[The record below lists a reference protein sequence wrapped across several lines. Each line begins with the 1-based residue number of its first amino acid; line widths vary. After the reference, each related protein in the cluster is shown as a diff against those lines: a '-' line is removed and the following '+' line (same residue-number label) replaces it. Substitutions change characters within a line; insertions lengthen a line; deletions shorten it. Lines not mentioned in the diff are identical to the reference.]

1 MESTTASDPIA
12 GQPPGVNPAASAAF
26 MLTATLLIAGT
37 TLMAKLLG
45 GDRLG
50 DPLHPLQISHGR
62 FLFAFL
68 AIGSVATVTRLR
80 IERPELRTHAARS
93 IAGWSGVTLMFAA
106 VSFIPMADATAI
118 SFLNPVF
125 AMVLAIPLL
134 GERVGPWRWAAAGLA
149 VIGALVLI
157 RPGAGTFQPAA
168 LLALGAAT
176 LLGLEIIFIK
186 RLSGRERPL
195 QILLINNAI
204 GLTVATVAVSFVF
217 RWPSPEQ
224 WAALAALGL
233 MMAGAQSLF
242 IQSMKRADASFA
254 VPFSYATLVFAGLYD
269 FAVFGVVPVATSLV
283 GAAIIIAAALVLVW
297 RETRQVKTA
306 KA

>member
-1 MESTTASDPIA
+1 METSPAARHAPA
-12 GQPPGVNPAASAAF
+12 QNPAASAAF

-68 AIGSVATVTRLR
+68 AIGSVATATRLR
-80 IERPELRTHAARS
+80 IAQPDLRSHAARS

-134 GERVGPWRWAAAGLA
+134 GERVGPWRWGAAGLA
-149 VIGALVLI
+149 VLGALVLI

-168 LLALGAAT
+168 LLALGSAVV
-176 LLGLEIIFIK
+176 LGVEIILIK

-204 GLTVATVAVSFVF
+204 GLTVATVAVSFVY

-269 FAVFGVVPVATSLV
+269 FAVFGVVPVATSLA
-283 GAAIIIAAALVLVW
+283 GAAIIVAAALVLVW

>member
-1 MESTTASDPIA
+1 METRNTSVQVP
-12 GQPPGVNPAASAAF
+12 GQNPAASAAF

-45 GDRLG
+45 GDSLG

-68 AIGSVATVTRLR
+68 AIGSVAAVTRLR
-80 IERPELRTHAARS
+80 IAQPDLRSHAARS

-134 GERVGPWRWAAAGLA
+134 GERVGPWRWGAAGLA
-149 VIGALVLI
+149 VLGAVVLI
-157 RPGAGTFQPAA
+157 RPGAGTFQPGA
-168 LLALGAAT
+168 LLALASA
-176 LLGLEIIFIK
+176 LVLGVEIILIK

-269 FAVFGVVPVATSLV
+269 FAVFGVIPVPTSLM
-283 GAAIIIAAALVLVW
+283 GAAIIVAAALVLVW
-297 RETRQVKTA
+297 RETRNA
-306 KA
+306 

>member
-1 MESTTASDPIA
+1 METRNISPQS
-12 GQPPGVNPAASAAF
+12 PAASAGF
-26 MLTATLLIAGT
+26 MLMATVLIAGT
-37 TLMAKLLG
+37 TLAAKLLG
-45 GDRLG
+45 GDSLG

-68 AIGSVATVTRLR
+68 AIGSVAGAMRLR
-80 IERPELRTHAARS
+80 VERPDLRSHVARS

-134 GERVGPWRWAAAGLA
+134 GERVGPWRWGAAGLA
-149 VIGALVLI
+149 VVGAVVLI
-157 RPGAGTFQPAA
+157 RPGAGSFQPAA
-168 LLALGAAT
+168 LLALASAMV
-176 LLGLEIIFIK
+176 LGVEIILIK
-186 RLSGRERPL
+186 RLSGREKPL

-204 GLTVATVAVSFVF
+204 GLVVATVAVAFVF
-217 RWPSPEQ
+217 QWPSPAQ

-233 MMAGAQSLF
+233 MMAGAQSCF

-254 VPFSYATLVFAGLYD
+254 VPFSYATLIFAGLYD
-269 FAVFGVVPVATSLV
+269 FAVFDVVPVPSSLT
-283 GAAIIIAAALVLVW
+283 GAAIIVTAALVLVW
-297 RETRQVKTA
+297 RETRNA
-306 KA
+306 

>member
-1 MESTTASDPIA
+1 METRNTSHPDA
-12 GQPPGVNPAASAAF
+12 GQNPAASAAF

-45 GDRLG
+45 GDSLG

-62 FLFAFL
+62 FLFAFM
-68 AIGSVATVTRLR
+68 AIGSVAAVTRLR
-80 IERPELRTHAARS
+80 IAQPDLRSHAARS

-134 GERVGPWRWAAAGLA
+134 GERVGPWRWGAAGLA
-149 VIGALVLI
+149 VLGAVVLI

-168 LLALGAAT
+168 LLALASA
-176 LLGLEIIFIK
+176 LVLGVEIILIK

-269 FAVFGVVPVATSLV
+269 FAVFGVIPVPTSLM
-283 GAAIIIAAALVLVW
+283 GAAIIVAAALVMVW
-297 RETRQVKTA
+297 RETRNA
-306 KA
+306 

>member
-1 MESTTASDPIA
+1 METRANPA
-12 GQPPGVNPAASAAF
+12 LPPAQAPAASAGF
-26 MLTATLLIAGT
+26 MLTATVLIAGT

-45 GDRLG
+45 GNLLG

-68 AIGSVATVTRLR
+68 AIASVAGAMRLK
-80 IERPELRTHAARS
+80 IEAPDLRSHVARS

-106 VSFIPMADATAI
+106 VTFIPMADATAI

-134 GERVGPWRWAAAGLA
+134 GERVGPWRWGAAGLA
-149 VIGALVLI
+149 VIGAVVLI
-157 RPGAGTFQPAA
+157 RPGAGSFQPAA
-168 LLALGAAT
+168 LLALASAVV
-176 LLGLEIIFIK
+176 LGVEIILIK
-186 RLSGRERPL
+186 RLSGREKPL

-204 GLTVATVAVSFVF
+204 GLTVATLAVAFVF
-217 RWPSPEQ
+217 QWPSPAQ
-224 WAALAALGL
+224 WVALAALGL
-233 MMAGAQSLF
+233 MMAGAQSCF

-269 FAVFGVVPVATSLV
+269 FAVFGVLPVPASLA
-283 GAAIIIAAALVLVW
+283 GAAIIVSAALVLVW
-297 RETRQVKTA
+297 RETRNA
-306 KA
+306 